1 MRSKSKNRAEVIF
14 AILAK
19 TSTQF
24 IGFHMSE
31 YGHGS
36 IPKSFNSPSFWPM
49 FTHFCFVHTNNP
61 ENTRSFKVAN
71 KIYLIAS
78 WSSPYYGNSLFSLKV
93 GIIFERLSYPVGEEK
108 IYHMTLHSV
117 CRGCLI
123 HSWTPT
129 NYLLLQTDVEYTTAG
144 RITGSSIVCTESLA
158 SHSGA
163 PLPTD
168 CKHLYSKYPGSN
180 TPWKF
185 ISKHSKHQPWK

>member
-1 MRSKSKNRAEVIF
+1 MRSKSKNRAEAIF

-93 GIIFERLSYPVGEEK
+93 GIIFERLSYPVREEK
-108 IYHMTLHSV
+108 IYHMTLYPACCLQRMFNSQLDSYKLFTIADWCWIYN
-117 CRGCLI
+117 CRQNHREQHCM
-123 HSWTPT
+123 HREFSFTFRCTSSNW
-129 NYLLLQTDVEYTTAG
+129 LQA
-144 RITGSSIVCTESLA
+144 SL
-158 SHSGA
+158 
-163 PLPTD
+163 
-168 CKHLYSKYPGSN
+168 
-180 TPWKF
+180 
-185 ISKHSKHQPWK
+185 Q